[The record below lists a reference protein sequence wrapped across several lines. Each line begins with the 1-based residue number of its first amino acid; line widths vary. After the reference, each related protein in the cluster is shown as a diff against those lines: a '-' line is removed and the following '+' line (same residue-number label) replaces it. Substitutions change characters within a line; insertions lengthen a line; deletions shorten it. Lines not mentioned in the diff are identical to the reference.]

1 MKELFVSMSQ
11 TLQYFSSAEQ
21 KRPTRINPRILL
33 LALGMFALGTDAFV
47 VAGVLPV
54 ISRETGI
61 TEGLAGQL
69 VTAFSLTYGLGAP
82 ILAVLVGRWSP
93 NRVLIGALGLFCL
106 ANVGSALAPT
116 FSMLLL
122 SRILVGC
129 FAAIYGPLA
138 YTVGTSLAPPEKRGQ
153 ALALV
158 IIGLTVA
165 TAVGLPLGTW
175 VGEHFGWR
183 MSFGLVAVLAG
194 IAVLALLVFG
204 LPGATTTPVLSLRA
218 RMAPITQP
226 RLLLALLP
234 SLLWNLGAY
243 TVYTYIAPLLQ
254 HTLPGADISGLL
266 LAFGLG
272 AVGGT
277 LSGGRIADRFGGSRP
292 LVLFVVALI
301 IVEVMFSLVTAT
313 LPGALLALFLL
324 GLLVSIL
331 FIPQQYRLLRLA
343 PEHANV
349 ILALNNSMFYLGIA
363 GGSALGGLALRTVAV
378 TRLGWIGAGC
388 VLISLLLLA
397 FSLRLHGRQ
406 AQMQVQEERE
416 VEKVEEVMVV
426 PE

>member
-1 MKELFVSMSQ
+1 
-11 TLQYFSSAEQ
+11 
-21 KRPTRINPRILL
+21 
-33 LALGMFALGTDAFV
+33 
-47 VAGVLPV
+47 
-54 ISRETGI
+54 
-61 TEGLAGQL
+61 
-69 VTAFSLTYGLGAP
+69 
-82 ILAVLVGRWSP
+82 
-93 NRVLIGALGLFCL
+93 
-106 ANVGSALAPT
+106 
-116 FSMLLL
+116 
-122 SRILVGC
+122 
-129 FAAIYGPLA
+129 
-138 YTVGTSLAPPEKRGQ
+138 
-153 ALALV
+153 
-158 IIGLTVA
+158 
-165 TAVGLPLGTW
+165 
-175 VGEHFGWR
+175 
-183 MSFGLVAVLAG
+183 
-194 IAVLALLVFG
+194 
-204 LPGATTTPVLSLRA
+204 
-218 RMAPITQP
+218 
-226 RLLLALLP
+226 
-234 SLLWNLGAY
+234 
-243 TVYTYIAPLLQ
+243 
-254 HTLPGADISGLL
+254 
-266 LAFGLG
+266 
-272 AVGGT
+272 
-277 LSGGRIADRFGGSRP
+277 